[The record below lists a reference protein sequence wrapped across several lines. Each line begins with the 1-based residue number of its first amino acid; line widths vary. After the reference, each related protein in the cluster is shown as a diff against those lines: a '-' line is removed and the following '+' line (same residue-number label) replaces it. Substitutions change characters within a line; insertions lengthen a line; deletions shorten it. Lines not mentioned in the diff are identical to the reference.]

1 MAAFWFGFVFQS
13 TCKSVETKSGVCK
26 CCGFYAN
33 TIKHI
38 SNKAHQS
45 TLLFCYFSP
54 VALQMAIF
62 ISTTPSVVLTQF
74 YFKTSGCEGEEM
86 SAKSCVRIAWKFYRD
101 FWEIF

>member
-1 MAAFWFGFVFQS
+1 
-13 TCKSVETKSGVCK
+13 
-26 CCGFYAN
+26 
-33 TIKHI
+33 
-38 SNKAHQS
+38 
-45 TLLFCYFSP
+45 
-54 VALQMAIF
+54 MAIF